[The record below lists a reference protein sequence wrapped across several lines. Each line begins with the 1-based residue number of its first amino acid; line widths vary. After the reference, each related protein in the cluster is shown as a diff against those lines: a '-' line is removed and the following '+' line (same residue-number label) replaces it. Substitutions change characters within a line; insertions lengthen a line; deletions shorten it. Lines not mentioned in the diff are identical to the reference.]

1 MTYSPQ
7 QEERRDAYR
16 RIVPLFG
23 KIVSSTTLRAS
34 ADVAPGVNRIHPLI
48 EGIYKPANSS
58 YAFSIASMLKSPYA
72 DQTFFNPDGSWWMWY
87 SPKDGGLNI
96 AANAALVRC
105 MHESEPVLVLKQIGD
120 KTSVGGALH
129 RVLGLGFIDEFNP
142 TQNAFQIRGLNDAQ
156 LQSYLNVGLD
166 TEDVL
171 KAALRLQSLEAWSPF
186 VQEERAIYH
195 VSRLKR
201 DAAFRQV
208 VLDNYDHTCAV
219 TGQKFF
225 YEHRV
230 FEADAAHI
238 IAKGKLGSDDPR
250 NGIALSKSV
259 HWAFDQGIFTI
270 SDQFD
275 VLIHPKAQQAIS
287 QDFPLLDK
295 HGRKIVL
302 PSDAAYHPHSDALE
316 WHRKEMFGRFAA

>member
-1 MTYSPQ
+1 MSFTSQ
-7 QEERRDAYR
+7 LEERRDAFR
-16 RIVPLFG
+16 RLVPFFG
-23 KIVSSTTLRAS
+23 KIVSSRL
-34 ADVAPGVNRIHPLI
+34 VQNPGPDIPGIKRVHNLI
-48 EGIYKPANSS
+48 KGIYKPADSL
-58 YAFSIASMLKSPYA
+58 YAFSISSMLKSPYT
-72 DQTFFNPDGSWWMWY
+72 DQAFFNPDGSWWLWY
-87 SPKDGGLNI
+87 SPEAGGANV
-96 AANAALVRC
+96 AANVALMRC
-105 MHESEPVLVLKQIGD
+105 MQEREPVLVLKQIGD
-120 KTSVGGALH
+120 KTSNGGARH
-129 RVLGLGFIDEFNP
+129 RVLGLGFVDEFN
-142 TQNAFQIRGLNDAQ
+142 TSQDAFQIRGLNDAE

-171 KAALRLQSLEAWSPF
+171 EAALRLQSLEAWSPF

-208 VLDNYDHTCAV
+208 VLENYDHTCAV
-219 TGQKFF
+219 TGQKFV

-259 HWAFDQGIFTI
+259 HWAFDQGVFTI
-270 SDQFD
+270 SDQFE
-275 VLIHPKAQQAIS
+275 VLIHPKAQQAVS
-287 QDFPLLDK
+287 QNFPLLDS

-302 PSDAAYHPHSDALE
+302 PSDTAYHPHSDALE

>member
-1 MTYSPQ
+1 MKSSPQ
-7 QEERRDAYR
+7 LEERREAYR
-16 RIVPLFG
+16 RIVPFFG
-23 KIVSSTTLRAS
+23 KIVKSRFLQSSG
-34 ADVAPGVNRIHPLI
+34 ADIPGIERIHNLI
-48 EGIYKPANSS
+48 KGIYKPADSL

-87 SPKDGGLNI
+87 SPEAGDLNI
-96 AANAALVRC
+96 SANAALMRC
-105 MHESEPVLVLKQIGD
+105 MQEGEPVLVLKQFGD
-120 KTSVGGALH
+120 KTSKGGARH
-129 RVLGLGFIDEFNP
+129 RILGLGFIDEFSA
-142 TQNAFQIRGLNDAQ
+142 TQNAFRIRGLNDAQ
-156 LQSYLNVGLD
+156 LQSYLHVGLD

-171 KAALRLQSLEAWSPF
+171 EAALRLQSLEAWSPF

-219 TGQKFF
+219 TGQKFV

-259 HWAFDQGIFTI
+259 HWAFDQGVFTI
-270 SDQFD
+270 SDQFE
-275 VLIHPKAQQAIS
+275 VLIHPKAHQAVS
-287 QDFPLLDK
+287 QSFPLLDA
-295 HGRKIVL
+295 HARQIVL
-302 PSDAAYHPHSDALE
+302 PSDSAYHPHSDALE